1 MNRYWAASIL
11 LRDSVFPQIGVVW
24 ILIRSLP
31 RTLSRTQHYRRSLLT
46 VNEVGGNQ
54 PNKNILCNLAAITGN
69 TSGFAFSAASGLA
82 NLTLQ
87 QIQCVFVGFS
97 GLLQRSER
105 SLFSQLQRRL

>member
-1 MNRYWAASIL
+1 MAHPHARM
-11 LRDSVFPQIGVVW
+11 F
-24 ILIRSLP
+24 LP
-31 RTLSRTQHYRRSLLT
+31 HVQHYRRSLLT

-87 QIQCVFVGFS
+87 QIQCVFCRRPGFS
-97 GLLQRSER
+97 EC
-105 SLFSQLQRRL
+105 